1 MPNDWRGAR
10 GDIVFYL
17 MMCVNEQKFGCGV
30 LCFRARLCVRSMM
43 MVFPLIA
50 AVALE
55 DGHVSGM
62 LTVNSSVGTL
72 STFHYFI
79 KHPNPSAPMI
89 VWMNGGP
96 GASSLMGLYTELGPL
111 LFNDRSRGNGTFMPS
126 SNPYAWSRLGSLLVW
141 EQPAGVGFSRCVS
154 GCPKVWNDTTSA
166 IANAAFLRTFYRA
179 HPAEAKRRLIISG
192 ESYGGIYV
200 PLLASRV
207 LRDPTLRSLG
217 VHLGG
222 IAVGDGCIGYAV
234 SGGCGADSMDVFVSV
249 LERVAPGVA
258 RARLSAVRRDCSV
271 AELTTGKQP
280 EQLSQ
285 GCGAA
290 MKALF
295 EEVGE
300 YNVYHWA
307 SPCGARDALASGQG
321 NWGDGSSFSCDGK
334 VLAEWLA
341 LPATQLALGAIQ
353 PGDAPKTWQM
363 WDGDSDLY
371 NITEAD
377 AQPAYREVLASGAK
391 ILIYSGLSDTGVPDV
406 GTQRYLPRIAG
417 TAVSAPRRKW
427 GQPPHFAFAGHVT
440 AYASGLTY
448 VTVAGAGHLVPAD
461 RPIAALAMMEAWVAG
476 TELPAYRGAKCSR
489 LWLGR
494 GWGKF
499 C

>member
-1 MPNDWRGAR
+1 M
-10 GDIVFYL
+10 
-17 MMCVNEQKFGCGV
+17 
-30 LCFRARLCVRSMM
+30 
-43 MVFPLIA
+43 
-50 AVALE
+50 
-55 DGHVSGM
+55 
-62 LTVNSSVGTL
+62 
-72 STFHYFI
+72 
-79 KHPNPSAPMI
+79 
-89 VWMNGGP
+89 
-96 GASSLMGLYTELGPL
+96 
-111 LFNDRSRGNGTFMPS
+111 
-126 SNPYAWSRLGSLLVW
+126 
-141 EQPAGVGFSRCVS
+141 
-154 GCPKVWNDTTSA
+154 PKVWNDTTSA

-217 VHLGG
+217 VHLGYRRG
-222 IAVGDGCIGYAV
+222 RWHRVRGKRRLR
-234 SGGCGADSMDVFVSV
+234 GGLADVFVSV
-249 LERVAPGVA
+249 ERVAPGVA
-258 RARLSAVRRDCSV
+258 PRLSAVRRDCSV

-321 NWGDGSSFSCDGK
+321 NWGDGASFSCDGK

-461 RPIAALAMMEAWVAG
+461 RPVAALAMMEAWLAG